1 MNVTIME
8 TRDMSKTKIK
18 VELGKRVKK
27 LEDFGMTHE
36 EACGFVSGIMNLG
49 IAAQELQ
56 KERKKLVTIK

>member
-8 TRDMSKTKIK
+8 TRKMSMTKIN
-18 VELGKRVKK
+18 VELGKRTKK
-27 LEDFGMTHE
+27 LEELGMTHE

-56 KERKKLVTIK
+56 KERKKISNN